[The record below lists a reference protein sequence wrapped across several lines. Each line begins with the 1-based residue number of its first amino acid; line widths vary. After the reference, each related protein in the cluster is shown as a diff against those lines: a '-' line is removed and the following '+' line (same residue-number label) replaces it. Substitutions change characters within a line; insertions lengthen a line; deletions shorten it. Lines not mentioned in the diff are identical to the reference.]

1 LSHPSFLTDFEALW
15 SDSCKEFPGEFSL
28 IKKLGIMGKKL
39 RKWNKSTFGDQN
51 LKLANIQN
59 SITTL
64 ENLSEVCPLFE
75 TEKTKL
81 QGLKSE
87 LWEVNKRVKDI

>member
-1 LSHPSFLTDFEALW
+1 
-15 SDSCKEFPGEFSL
+15 
-28 IKKLGIMGKKL
+28 MGKKL
-39 RKWNKSTFGDQN
+39 RQWNKSTFGDQN

-64 ENLSEVCPLFE
+64 ENLSEVRPLSE
-75 TEKTKL
+75 TKKTKL

-87 LWEVNKRVKDI
+87 LWEVNKRVEDIWRQKSRQNWCKMGDKNTRYFFTYQQV